1 MGKMNKIIPTAVAT
15 GIDENTIQTLQY
27 FLSKHH
33 NKYNEEINFYVYLK
47 GKIEELESRLESNIS
62 FNLTV
67 LNSKSSGKVINA
79 KVKLPFAPNPST
91 KSNFPFFNIHI
102 GKLSNY
108 KLGLD
113 DPQLQIDAM
122 TKIKEYINEKFPFT
136 ILLADNQEITLNY

>member
-1 MGKMNKIIPTAVAT
+1 MNKIIPSAVAT
-15 GIDENTIQTLQY
+15 GIDESTIQALQY
-27 FLSKHH
+27 YLSKHD
-33 NKYNEEINFYVYLK
+33 NKYKEEIDFHDYLK
-47 GKIEELESRLESNIS
+47 GKIDELKSRLESNIS

-113 DPQLQIDAM
+113 DPQVQIDAIK
-122 TKIKEYINEKFPFT
+122 KIKEYINEKYPFN
-136 ILLADNQEITLNY
+136 ILITDNQLVTLNY